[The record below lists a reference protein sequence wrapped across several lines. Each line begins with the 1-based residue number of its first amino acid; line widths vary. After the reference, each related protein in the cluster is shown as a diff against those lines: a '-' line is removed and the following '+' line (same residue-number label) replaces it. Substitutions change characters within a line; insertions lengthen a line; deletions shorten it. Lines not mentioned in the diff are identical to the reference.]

1 VLRAELLVR
10 YYRLTSIYG
19 MILDTVFVQRLVTAI
34 PCTSSVW
41 YFNNYEAFDIS
52 KIHPLGEA
60 FVDSMLEHHPSRE
73 LRAFLLFS
81 RAQEAQ
87 SKMDE
92 KEVRLNYERLKDEF
106 GDVFWAK
113 IADSQIAVQMKVKRG
128 AQIPDFS
135 FKDMDDSTIVY
146 SKSSLKG
153 NIFLL
158 DFWATWCLPC
168 IGEIPNLQKAYDKY
182 HSKGLQI
189 ISISS
194 DANQTDVHTF
204 RMHKAVMPWK
214 HAWISGGDLKLI
226 HAQFE
231 VTGIPKP
238 ILVDREGVIL
248 GLKSEVRGEN
258 LDRVLEKLFRK

>member
-1 VLRAELLVR
+1 MGRIHFLFLVL
-10 YYRLTSIYG
+10 
-19 MILDTVFVQRLVTAI
+19 
-34 PCTSSVW
+34 
-41 YFNNYEAFDIS
+41 
-52 KIHPLGEA
+52 
-60 FVDSMLEHHPSRE
+60 
-73 LRAFLLFS
+73 LLFCNMML
-81 RAQEAQ
+81 AQERGLKIGQTPPELVYYSFTA
-87 SKMDE
+87 E
-92 KEVRLNYERLKDEF
+92 KTIKYKKDDF
-106 GDVFWAK
+106 KNKVFL
-113 IADSQIAVQMKVKRG
+113 V
-128 AQIPDFS
+128 
-135 FKDMDDSTIVY
+135 
-146 SKSSLKG
+146 
-153 NIFLL
+153 